1 MKRAGYLLLL
11 GAAALALTACAS
23 GGQKPSDR
31 TVALINRALAT
42 APGAAQPSTI
52 VATEIAFS
60 RAARERGQWTAF
72 RMFAAP
78 GALLHGENGPF
89 AIEPWLL

>member
-1 MKRAGYLLLL
+1 MRRAAPILMLSVF
-11 GAAALALTACAS
+11 ALALAACA
-23 GGQKPSDR
+23 GGQQRRGPSPA
-31 TVALINRALAT
+31 VINRALAT
-42 APGAAQPSTI
+42 APGGAQPSTI